1 MKISSNS
8 FTQDSN
14 TELINEFHQ
23 TVTSD
28 HIGFLSY
35 LDDVELT
42 DVAKKIHDKF
52 KHKKHFVQIGIGGSA
67 LGPQMLI
74 SSLQKN
80 AQCSFTFLDN
90 TDSDYL
96 HRELNKISLKDSI
109 FYVVSKSGGTAE
121 TIAAF
126 IIVYNL
132 LQEQGITNFSDY
144 FVFCTDPTSGQ
155 LREFVNQNNF
165 DALEVPSNIG
175 GRFSVL
181 TNVGLLPAIFAG
193 IDIDELLTEAKNYK
207 NSLVENL
214 TNLSQTGD
222 TILDLYS
229 KGINQ
234 TVMMPYSSILKDF
247 SFWFT
252 QLWAESLGKKNIGIT
267 PIPAYGATDQHSQ
280 MQLFM
285 EGPNNKFLFLINVSN
300 KSKDFSLNSDLSL
313 ESAIKLKDYSLNQ
326 LLNAQFHGTVDA
338 LKEMKRNL
346 ATIEIEEV
354 NNKTLAKLIIYFEC
368 LTVYVGLGLKIN
380 PFDQPGVE
388 LGKKLAYKH
397 LNSL

>member
-8 FTQDSN
+8 FTQDIN

-35 LDDVELT
+35 LDGTELT
-42 DVAKKIHDKF
+42 GTAKKIHDKF

-326 LLNAQFHGTVDA
+326 LLNAQFHGTADA

-354 NNKTLAKLIIYFEC
+354 NNKNLAQLIIYFEC

>member
-42 DVAKKIHDKF
+42 DAAKKIHDKF